1 MKKIFNDK
9 DGKLKE
15 LENIVFEIERLK
27 DTIDWAHSTI
37 QSCLINLE
45 GGKGLKE
52 SDVKMFAVD
61 IRENLNKKEKA
72 MAELDYY
79 TNEKLKIELSKL
91 KIINTPS
98 GFLEDL
104 DRLKKDRGINNFW
117 VDLKKNI

>member
-15 LENIVFEIERLK
+15 LESIVFEIERLK

-45 GGKGLKE
+45 GGKGLE
-52 SDVKMFAVD
+52 ENDVKMFAVD

-72 MAELDYY
+72 MSELDYY
-79 TNEKLKIELSKL
+79 TNEKLKKELSKL
-91 KIINTPS
+91 KIVNTPN

>member
-1 MKKIFNDK
+1 MGILVKGEITITKGFK
-9 DGKLKE
+9 TWKEMVYAQDGKLKE

-37 QSCLINLE
+37 QSCLFNLE

-72 MAELDYY
+72 
-79 TNEKLKIELSKL
+79 
-91 KIINTPS
+91 PPP
-98 GFLEDL
+98 
-104 DRLKKDRGINNFW
+104 
-117 VDLKKNI
+117 

>member
-45 GGKGLKE
+45 GGKDLEKN
-52 SDVKMFAVD
+52 DVKMFAVD
-61 IRENLNKKEKA
+61 IRKSL
-72 MAELDYY
+72 
-79 TNEKLKIELSKL
+79 
-91 KIINTPS
+91 
-98 GFLEDL
+98 FF
-104 DRLKKDRGINNFW
+104 R
-117 VDLKKNI
+117 

>member
-15 LENIVFEIERLK
+15 LESIVFEIERLK

-45 GGKGLKE
+45 GGKGLE
-52 SDVKMFAVD
+52 ENDVKMFAVD

-72 MAELDYY
+72 MVELDYY
-79 TNEKLKIELSKL
+79 TNEKLKKELSKL
-91 KIINTPS
+91 KIMNTPN

>member
-45 GGKGLKE
+45 GGKGL
-52 SDVKMFAVD
+52 DDNVVKMFAAD
-61 IRENLNKKEKA
+61 IRENINKKEKA

-79 TNEKLKIELSKL
+79 TNEKLKENYLNSKL
-91 KIINTPS
+91 LILQTV
-98 GFLEDL
+98 F
-104 DRLKKDRGINNFW
+104 
-117 VDLKKNI
+117 